1 MNTLTIAVAVVVASV
16 AASPG
21 QSRVAALLTGR
32 WTAQFDGRTFVR
44 LELKAVDGTFT
55 GGLSLGNVE
64 VDKQGALRRVG
75 DAPRDLKPIFD
86 VTEGE
91 SAVTFSRKDVQ
102 ETDRFELRLL
112 PGGQAQLKML
122 LSESTLKEL
131 AASGIPDPKPFVLTK
146 Q

>member
-1 MNTLTIAVAVVVASV
+1 MNTLTIAVAVVVAAV

-21 QSRVAALLTGR
+21 QSRVALLTGR
-32 WTAQFDGRTFVR
+32 WTALFDGRTFVR

-75 DAPRDLKPIFD
+75 DAPRELKPIFD
-86 VTEGE
+86 VTQGD
-91 SAVTFSRKDVQ
+91 STVTFSRKDVD

-112 PGGQAQLKML
+112 ADDQAQLKML
-122 LSESTLKEL
+122 SEGTLKEL

>member
-1 MNTLTIAVAVVVASV
+1 MNTLTIVVAVVVASV

-21 QSRVAALLTGR
+21 QSRVALLTGR

-75 DAPRDLKPIFD
+75 DAPRELKPIFD
-86 VTEGE
+86 VTHGD
-91 SAVTFSRKDVQ
+91 STVTFSRKDVD

-112 PGGQAQLKML
+112 PAGQAQLKML
-122 LSESTLKEL
+122 LTEGTLKEL

>member
-1 MNTLTIAVAVVVASV
+1 MNTLTIAVALVVAAL

-21 QSRVAALLTGR
+21 QSRVALLTGR
-32 WTAQFDGRTFVR
+32 WTAQFDGHTFVR
-44 LELKAVDGTFT
+44 LDLKAVDGTFT
-55 GGLSLGNVE
+55 GGLSLGDVE

-75 DAPRDLKPIFD
+75 DAPRELRPILDF
-86 VTEGE
+86 TEGD
-91 SAVTFSRKDVQ
+91 STVTFSRKDVD

-112 PGGQAQLKML
+112 AGGQAQLKML
-122 LSESTLKEL
+122 LSEGTLKEL